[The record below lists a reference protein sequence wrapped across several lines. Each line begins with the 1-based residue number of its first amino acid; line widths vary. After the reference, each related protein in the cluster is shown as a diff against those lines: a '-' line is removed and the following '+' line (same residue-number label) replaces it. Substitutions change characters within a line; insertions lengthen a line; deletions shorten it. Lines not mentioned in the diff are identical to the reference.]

1 MLSMFMKQEKE
12 IQIRTPLVEFKKE
25 KMRELVK
32 SFSPERIASFL
43 DVTDLKADTQ
53 SPKINKMVNWAKTFN
68 CASIC
73 VNPVEVDILP
83 GLLKGTEIKECYV
96 IDFPLGKLDL
106 EMKAVLT
113 AHTVKRSHENREEG
127 KGKVELDMVINV
139 GRFKRDSK
147 YTLEEI
153 NAVCDAAGGEH
164 VKVIVRSS
172 ELTEK
177 EIYSVSELVA
187 ESKAHFIKN
196 STGMDA
202 YGATPEHMKI
212 MREVVGNTKG
222 VKAAGGIS
230 DAMTSMRLM
239 YTGAPEK
246 ALQTPE
252 LFRLG
257 TSKPL
262 QIISSMGWL
271 LLNTDDW
278 IDAGVIPCTI
288 CPFNDT
294 KKLRVEIRE
303 ESNRR
308 CQNCKFK
315 AYRKH
320 KEF

>member
-1 MLSMFMKQEKE
+1 
-12 IQIRTPLVEFKKE
+12 
-25 KMRELVK
+25 
-32 SFSPERIASFL
+32 
-43 DVTDLKADTQ
+43 
-53 SPKINKMVNWAKTFN
+53 MVDWAKNFG

-83 GLLKGTEIKECYV
+83 GLLQGSKIKECYV
-96 IDFPLGKLDL
+96 LDFPLGKMDI
-106 EMKAVLT
+106 EMKATLT
-113 AHTVKRSHENREEG
+113 AHTVKKSRENRGEG
-127 KGKVELDMVINV
+127 KGKIDLDMVINT
-139 GRFKRDSK
+139 GRFKKDPT

-153 NAVCDAAGGEH
+153 NAVCDAADGEH
-164 VKVIVRSS
+164 VKVIVRSA
-172 ELTEK
+172 ELTEEELYK
-177 EIYSVSELVA
+177 VSEVVA

-202 YGATPEHMKI
+202 YGAMPEHIRI

-230 DAMTSMRLM
+230 DAMTSLRLM
-239 YTGAPEK
+239 YAGALDES
-246 ALQTPE
+246 LQTPE

-262 QIISSMGWL
+262 QIITSMGWL
-271 LLNTDDW
+271 LHNTDDW

-288 CPFNDT
+288 CPFNYT
-294 KKLRVEIRE
+294 GKLRVEIRE
-303 ESNRR
+303 ASNRR